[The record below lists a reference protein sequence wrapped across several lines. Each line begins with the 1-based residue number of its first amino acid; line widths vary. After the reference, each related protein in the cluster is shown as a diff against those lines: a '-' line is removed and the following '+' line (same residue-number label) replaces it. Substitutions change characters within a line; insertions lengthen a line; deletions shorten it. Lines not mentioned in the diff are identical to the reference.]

1 MRRFALLALIVPL
14 AAGCGLREPLQP
26 VEGQSAPPAPAAMN
40 RPLTTQEMIT
50 PPTIV
55 RPQRVGELLRRSEER
70 TDDRFD
76 MPPPD
81 LPTEEAPPAPE
92 GEDPQ

>member
-1 MRRFALLALIVPL
+1 MRRAAPILLALL

-26 VEGQSAPPAPAAMN
+26 VEGQGAPPTPAAMN
-40 RPLTTQEMIT
+40 RPLTTEEMMTAPAIA
-50 PPTIV
+50 
-55 RPQRVGELLRRSEER
+55 RPQRVDELLRRSEER

-81 LPTEEAPPAPE
+81 LPVDETPPPE
-92 GEDPQ
+92 GEGPQ

>member
-1 MRRFALLALIVPL
+1 MKRFTPWLLIAPLI
-14 AAGCGLREPLQP
+14 AGCGLREPLQP
-26 VEGQSAPPAPAAMN
+26 VEGQSARPAPAAMN
-40 RPLTTQEMIT
+40 RPLTTEEMMT
-50 PPTIV
+50 PPSIA
-55 RPQRVGELLRRSEER
+55 RPQRVDELLRRSEER

-81 LPTEEAPPAPE
+81 VVTDEAPPPE